1 MQCPI
6 CRNALSKIAIY
17 GIEIDSCSNCVGAWF
32 DPNELANY
40 LRKSTEKKTVRIPKK
55 IPRNQLRVKRRIRQ
69 RGFCPKC
76 NQLITPVELG
86 SSGMSALKCVRCG
99 GMWVYL
105 SHMNALRY
113 WYGQASLPER
123 LELYG
128 RPQRSSVDFSA
139 GPVWKSFFGLMEDEN
154 PRRNFPWTTL
164 IIIITN
170 ISIFILSYFS
180 PVKARFFLMVPENL
194 VHSPSENIYTL
205 YTSMFMHANLPHILG
220 NMYFLW
226 VFGDNIEDRLGTLKY
241 IFLYFSCGIIAG
253 LAHIFITSRPEIP
266 VLGASGA
273 ISGIL
278 GGYLLLYPKARIK
291 LFSMIFFRPIA
302 ITLPIWFY
310 LGVWFFGQQVL
321 YASMGVPGIAWYA
334 HIGGFIFGFI
344 VLLGMKKFRYL

>member
-6 CRNALSKIAIY
+6 CKNALSKIAVY
-17 GIEIDSCSNCVGAWF
+17 GIEFDSCSNCVGAWF
-32 DPNELANY
+32 DSNELADY
-40 LRKSTEKKTVRIPKK
+40 LRKSSEKKTIRIPKK
-55 IPRNQLRVKRRIRQ
+55 IPRNQLRGKRRIRE
-69 RGFCPKC
+69 RGFCPRC
-76 NQLITPVELG
+76 NQLIAPVELG
-86 SSGMSALKCVRCG
+86 SSGISALKCGMCG
-99 GMWVYL
+99 GMWLQL

-113 WYGQASLPER
+113 WYRQASPPER
-123 LELYG
+123 LVLYA
-128 RPQRSSVDFSA
+128 RPQRPSVDFSV
-139 GPVWKSFFGLMEDEN
+139 GPIWKSFFGLMEDEN
-154 PRRNFPWTTL
+154 PRRDFPWITL
-164 IIIITN
+164 IIIMAN

-180 PVKARFFLMVPENL
+180 PVKARFFLTVPENL
-194 VHSPSENIYTL
+194 VHYPSENIYTL
-205 YTSMFMHANLPHILG
+205 YTSMFMHANLLHILG

-226 VFGDNIEDRLGTLKY
+226 VFGDNVEDRVGTLKY
-241 IFLYFSCGIIAG
+241 IVLYFSFGILAG
-253 LAHIFITSRPEIP
+253 LAHIFATSRPDIP